1 MDCDCTALGALPLIL
16 TKRISVWGRD
26 GDGEPREGGAL
37 REKGEIEA
45 GEISEGPQ
53 AKGGGGWGRE
63 TSGGRVPGGK
73 HEQIRT
79 IRSLSRVRE
88 LARASVHSRGR

>member
-1 MDCDCTALGALPLIL
+1 MVEMDCDCTALGALPLIL

-53 AKGGGGWGRE
+53 AKGGGGWGEGDQWRSGAGRE
-63 TSGGRVPGGK
+63 T
-73 HEQIRT
+73 RT
-79 IRSLSRVRE
+79 DSYDQVFVQGER
-88 LARASVHSRGR
+88 ARACECP